1 MAKSTHKTKKHKK
14 SLLSQTGSQGPTQ
27 STLKKHGYT
36 SGYCAYQPLA
46 VGTSGMMENEDADFD
61 NKYKGQCKSDMEEG
75 QYVYAKYNGV
85 TRIVTMDVNG
95 FITMCSHVKPIRN
108 PELYMAF
115 LAKTDAD
122 VICLQNI
129 APIQQQHPVSEESTI
144 TKQSTLQSMTFKHVI
159 DTMYSGGWTYHYLA
173 KHPMTPTENGPKCYS
188 PLADA
193 IFSRYPLTDTKT
205 VLLASGLGSIHFANA
220 VIDDVKTLIA
230 NIRQNGSSVSDKDI
244 QAIIERESAERNID
258 SVVSSW
264 DFGSKL
270 ARQMANEW
278 SILNTKPLV
287 NAISSRNAVFVD
299 IVPGVKLSSHA
310 AQLAIQ
316 KIKFEQTI
324 DIPQY
329 GHLLMN
335 TTKADKFNNVTHS
348 ISDNLMDSLNFKYPS
363 WWASDNVK
371 LPTSVT
377 PALYDYH
384 TTAHQMEVE
393 FGNINP
399 KRMQALTKLAKRLSG
414 APINLQKELAGAT
427 NATVPFTLNYK
438 PTPGGL
444 KHSGTSV
451 PRHSEAQPEGWA
463 YNRVSTVRDNL
474 EMDIDEIMLYYLKT
488 RKDLRTIVLWPA
500 CDWDKDKDRLRQT
513 FNMLN
518 TNGRIFYTKRF
529 MLNYN
534 EACALMFALYVN
546 TDINKTYRNVEYNTG
561 LKGWAKTK
569 PYEKRPILVF
579 FYEYTSGPQAHIAGN
594 QAYFKM
600 QLRDIWK
607 HDKIRLYDILHISD
621 FFSEALDNCHM
632 FLNRNSMRM
641 LSSQN
646 IDRFIKLMNQ
656 ELYTMINL
664 LKSVIYT
671 RFGLLDINRFNII
684 SSFGLFILGLRRPSD
699 IDGHMLGEF
708 GECTTEFRSKFL
720 EYFTVQ
726 GKSFIPFVDLVMPGA
741 PNYQEYMRTFFD
753 KIALIFGAP
762 DHREIILNPRY
773 HQYFYGIKMPI
784 IPIDIVKRI
793 FRFRPKALSDIISID
808 RILKYRVRLP
818 SIPDKIEFYYR
829 ANINPGYIK
838 KTIRNYLNMEYNIKL
853 STEEI
858 DRYFT
863 KYDSTRDISTID
875 LPRDRYIFFKVC
887 GFLLNYYEDFKHL
900 IPESAAAAGL

>member
-1 MAKSTHKTKKHKK
+1 MPKTTHKTKKQKK
-14 SLLSQTGSQGPTQ
+14 YTGSRTISHRHTL

-46 VGTSGMMENEDADFD
+46 IGTSGMSNEDADFD
-61 NKYKGQCKSDMEEG
+61 NKYRAQCTSDMEEG
-75 QYVYAKYNGV
+75 QYVYAKHTGV
-85 TRIVTMDVNG
+85 TRIVTMDANG
-95 FITMCSHVKPIRN
+95 FIAMCAHVKPIRN
-108 PELYMAF
+108 PELYIAF
-115 LAKTDAD
+115 FVKTDAD
-122 VICLQNI
+122 IICLQNI
-129 APIQQQHPVSEESTI
+129 APIQPIGDDSTI
-144 TKQSTLQSMTFKHVI
+144 TSQSTLQSFKYVI
-159 DTMYSGGWTYHYLA
+159 DIMHRAGWTYHYLA
-173 KHPMTPTENGPKCYS
+173 KHQMVQTTNSPKGPKCFS

-193 IFSRYPLTDTKT
+193 IFSKYPLTDTNT
-205 VLLASGLGSIHFANA
+205 VTVPSGSDVILFANT

-230 NIRQNGSSVSDKDI
+230 NVRTNSTTVGKDTQEAI
-244 QAIIERESAERNID
+244 QRESATRGAI
-258 SVVSSW
+258 SVICSS
-264 DFGSKL
+264 DFGSKI
-270 ARQMANEW
+270 ARQAANSW

-287 NAISSRNAVFVD
+287 NAISSSNAVFAD
-299 IVPGVKLSSHA
+299 LVPTVKLSSHA
-310 AQLAIQ
+310 SQLAIK

-324 DIPQY
+324 DIQQY

-335 TTKADKFNNVTHS
+335 SNKSDKFNNVTHCV
-348 ISDNLMDSLNFKYPS
+348 SDNLMELLNFQMPA
-363 WWASDNVK
+363 WWASNNLK
-371 LPTSVT
+371 LPTSAT

-384 TTAHQMEVE
+384 TTALQMEVE

-399 KRMQALTKLAKRLSG
+399 KRMQALTKLAMRLSG

-427 NATVPFTLNYK
+427 NDIT
-438 PTPGGL
+438 
-444 KHSGTSV
+444 
-451 PRHSEAQPEGWA
+451 RE
-463 YNRVSTVRDNL
+463 NL

-500 CDWDKDKDRLRQT
+500 CGWDRDKDKLRQT
-513 FNMLN
+513 FNMLSS
-518 TNGRIFYTKRF
+518 NGHIFYTKRF

-534 EACALMFALYVN
+534 EACSLMFALYAN
-546 TDINKTYRNVEYNTG
+546 TDINKTLSNIEHNTG
-561 LKGWAKTK
+561 LKGWAKSR

-607 HDKIRLYDILHISD
+607 HDKIRLYDILHVSD
-621 FFSEALDNCHM
+621 FFSEALDNCHL
-632 FLNRNSMRM
+632 FLNRNSMRI

-646 IDRFIKLMNQ
+646 IGRFCKLMNQ

-699 IDGHMLGEF
+699 IDGHMLGNF
-708 GECTTEFRSKFL
+708 DECTPEFRSKFL
-720 EYFTVQ
+720 DYFTVQ

-838 KTIRNYLNMEYNIKL
+838 KTIRNYLSQEYRLKL
-853 STEEI
+853 STEDI
-858 DRYFT
+858 NKYFT

-887 GFLLNYYEDFKHL
+887 GFLLNYYDDFKHL
-900 IPESAAAAGL
+900 IPKSAEAAGL